1 MTSLIKQRFDEKFR
15 PWQIEL
21 PADDLA
27 ARRRGSIQS
36 HGWTIR
42 YHFGSEQGRD
52 YLEYFASHRMTND
65 TLNRIYED
73 GEEAL
78 VGFSQEFYEADNP
91 EAEHACREHNRA
103 FYRRVREL
111 GL

>member
-1 MTSLIKQRFDEKFR
+1 MNSIKQHFNDKFR

-21 PADDLA
+21 PAEDLA
-27 ARRRGSIQS
+27 AKQRGSIQS
-36 HGWTIR
+36 DGWTIR
-42 YHFGSEQGRD
+42 YHFGYDGGRS

-73 GEEAL
+73 GEEFI
-78 VGFSQEFYEADNP
+78 VGFCQELYLAGDP
-91 EAEHACREHNRA
+91 EAERAYREHNRA
-103 FYRRVREL
+103 FYQRVREL

>member
-1 MTSLIKQRFDEKFR
+1 MNLIKQRFDDKFR

-21 PADDLA
+21 PSDDQAADL
-27 ARRRGSIQS
+27 RGAIQS
-36 HGWTIR
+36 NGWIIR
-42 YHFGSEQGRD
+42 YHAGYEGGRG

-73 GEEAL
+73 GEEVV
-78 VGFSQEFYEADNP
+78 VGFCQELFLAGDP
-91 EAEHACREHNRA
+91 DAERACREHNRA
-103 FYRRVREL
+103 FYQRVRDL

>member
-1 MTSLIKQRFDEKFR
+1 MNPIKQRFDDKFR

-21 PADDLA
+21 PLEDLTA
-27 ARRRGSIQS
+27 ERKGSIQAS
-36 HGWTIR
+36 GWTIR
-42 YHFGSEQGRD
+42 YHFGYEGGRG

-73 GEEAL
+73 GSEAL
-78 VGFSQEFYEADNP
+78 VGNCEEFYLADDP
-91 EAEHACREHNRA
+91 EAERANREHNRA
-103 FYRRVREL
+103 FYQKVREL